1 MTEIDLS
8 LQGMLLI
15 ISLITSYGLSYFAYR
30 RGHVYLALFFI
41 IFAGLSI
48 RLFCSSD
55 PMLHTWDERYHA
67 LVAKNIIEQPF
78 VPKLYKEHV
87 IDFDYKNWTANE
99 VWLHKQPIPLWSMA
113 LSMKLFGISEFTL
126 RLPSVLLSTISIF
139 LTFCIALLLFNSPKT
154 GLLAAFFQSINGLVI
169 ELASGR
175 VATDHIDTFFL
186 FFVELSIF
194 FILLNVKRIN
204 KIFLFL
210 GGIACGL
217 AILTKWLPALIIFL
231 LYLIIT
237 PKSKCNSNQLFTDLI
252 VLGSAT
258 LLVALPWQI
267 YAQMTFPLAYQW
279 ELQFNKRHFTEGL
292 EGNGQPW
299 WYFINRIRITV
310 NEMIYIILLW
320 FGYYTSQ
327 KSELRKEN
335 LFLLIYMAIPFLVFS
350 VAKTKMQG
358 YLLFT
363 FPAYFIII
371 GLFIETLLFRKTIT
385 PRQSTL
391 YKVNVLI
398 VVAIFSLAVRY
409 SLERVK
415 PFKTYHQES
424 LAKKELQGITFP
436 AKAVLFNIHC
446 PIELMFYTDCIAYP
460 SIP

>member
-1 MTEIDLS
+1 
-8 LQGMLLI
+8 
-15 ISLITSYGLSYFAYR
+15 
-30 RGHVYLALFFI
+30 
-41 IFAGLSI
+41 
-48 RLFCSSD
+48 
-55 PMLHTWDERYHA
+55 
-67 LVAKNIIEQPF
+67 
-78 VPKLYKEHV
+78 
-87 IDFDYKNWTANE
+87 
-99 VWLHKQPIPLWSMA
+99 
-113 LSMKLFGISEFTL
+113 
-126 RLPSVLLSTISIF
+126 
-139 LTFCIALLLFNSPKT
+139 
-154 GLLAAFFQSINGLVI
+154 
-169 ELASGR
+169 
-175 VATDHIDTFFL
+175 
-186 FFVELSIF
+186 
-194 FILLNVKRIN
+194 
-204 KIFLFL
+204 
-210 GGIACGL
+210 
-217 AILTKWLPALIIFL
+217 
-231 LYLIIT
+231 
-237 PKSKCNSNQLFTDLI
+237 
-252 VLGSAT
+252 
-258 LLVALPWQI
+258 
-267 YAQMTFPLAYQW
+267 
-279 ELQFNKRHFTEGL
+279 
-292 EGNGQPW
+292 
-299 WYFINRIRITV
+299 
-310 NEMIYIILLW
+310 MIYIILLW

-460 SIP
+460 SIPDNDLINKLRHKNYNLFIVDNGNLSNEIMNDSRIAKLKLHTTMQICQ